1 MDYSQNN
8 ELYFGQFL
16 TGFPEADVPIP
27 LNYEEMRHSV
37 FEQVYTPQ
45 SADESQWPSP
55 IQTSPSTPT
64 ENAGISHARSA
75 RTSHPAE
82 QASPKTERNTATD
95 GVSKDRRRRKN
106 RQAQAAFRER
116 QKKVIA
122 NLRQD
127 LEHHVQY
134 NHLLKK
140 KMYEMLAGMEAVRVG
155 VEETLALEP
164 PLISADFLRTGILEV
179 RSSPAPSS
187 EASHEGF

>member
-1 MDYSQNN
+1 MDYSQHN
-8 ELYFGQFL
+8 ELYFGQFS
-16 TGFPEADVPIP
+16 TDFPGVPVP
-27 LNYEEMRHSV
+27 LNYEGMRHSV

-55 IQTSPSTPT
+55 LQSSPNTPT
-64 ENAGISHARSA
+64 EIAGASRVRSA
-75 RTSHPAE
+75 KTSHPVE
-82 QASPKTERNTATD
+82 QASPKAEKSSATD
-95 GVSKDRRRRKN
+95 GVSKDRRRKKN

-122 NLRQD
+122 DLRQD
-127 LEHHVQY
+127 LVHHVQY

-140 KMYEMLAGMEAVRVG
+140 KMYDMLAGMEVVKIG
-155 VEETLALEP
+155 VEEALALEP

>member
-1 MDYSQNN
+1 MDYNQYN
-8 ELYFGQFL
+8 ELYFGQFS
-16 TGFPEADVPIP
+16 TDFPGVPMP
-27 LNYEEMRHSV
+27 LNYEDMRHSV

-55 IQTSPSTPT
+55 LQSSPNTPT
-64 ENAGISHARSA
+64 ENGGVSHARSA
-75 RTSHPAE
+75 KTSHPVE
-82 QASPKTERNTATD
+82 QASPKTEKNTATD
-95 GVSKDRRRRKN
+95 AVSKDRRRRKN

-122 NLRQD
+122 DLRQD
-127 LEHHVQY
+127 LVHHVQY

-140 KMYEMLAGMEAVRVG
+140 KMYDMFAGMEVVKIG
-155 VEETLALEP
+155 VEEVLALEP